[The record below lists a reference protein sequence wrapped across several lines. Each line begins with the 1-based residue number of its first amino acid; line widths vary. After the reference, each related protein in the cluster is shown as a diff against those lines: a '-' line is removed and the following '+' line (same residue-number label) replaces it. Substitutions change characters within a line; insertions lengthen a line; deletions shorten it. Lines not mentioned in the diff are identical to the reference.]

1 MSQDLGDASP
11 TYHKTSRHKTSHD
24 TRPPNIG
31 PQMTQDLPYI
41 RPTWVYSHHVSVL
54 WACLVWAQTW
64 QPDLGD
70 ARRALPK
77 LGRQVWA
84 QQAQRLY
91 THGGLM

>member
-41 RPTWVYSHHVSVL
+41 GPTWVYSHHMSVL
-54 WACLVWAQTW
+54 WACWVWALL
-64 QPDLGD
+64 LG
-70 ARRALPK
+70 ASPLA
-77 LGRQVWA
+77 
-84 QQAQRLY
+84 
-91 THGGLM
+91 